1 MDVKR
6 VLYLSYDGMTDPLG
20 QSQVLPYLLGLSR
33 NGYQFVL
40 ISFEKP
46 ERFERNKAAIEK
58 ICNENNIEW
67 HPLIYTKTPPV
78 FSTLK
83 DIRALKSKIK
93 ELHPANGFDIVHC
106 RSYITAL
113 AGLWMKRK
121 WGVKFIFDMRGFWA
135 DERIDGGLWNLKNPL
150 FKYVYRFFK
159 KREKE
164 FLLRAD
170 HTISLTGSAKKEI
183 ESRDKKKKF
192 APIEVIPCCAD
203 LELFDPAVITIAQT
217 EQLKEQLNI
226 KQGQKVI
233 SYIGSIGTWYLL
245 SEMLDFFKAFLQ
257 ECKDAVFLFI
267 TKDDRQ
273 MIEKAVREK
282 KIPLSAVCIVA
293 GERAQMPLLISAS
306 DYSLF
311 FIKPSYSKKASSP
324 TKQGEIMAMG
334 IPVICNDKVG
344 DTSAIVEKYHS
355 GVVVKEFS
363 EEAYKKA
370 IQQLL
375 HTDFDKAAIRQG
387 AEDFYSLERGVE
399 KYNGVY
405 EKIGV

>member
-1 MDVKR
+1 M
-6 VLYLSYDGMTDPLG
+6 LYLSYDGMTDPLG
-20 QSQVLPYLLGLSR
+20 QSQVLPYLIGLKKR
-33 NGYQFVL
+33 GYCFTL
-40 ISFEKP
+40 ISFEKIG
-46 ERFERNKAAIEK
+46 RFEKGKAIIET
-58 ICNENNIEW
+58 ICKENGIQW
-67 HPLIYTKTPPV
+67 HPLTYTKTPPV
-78 FSTLK
+78 LSTLK
-83 DIRALKSKIK
+83 DIWALKNKIK
-93 ELHPANGFDIVHC
+93 ELHAINAFQIVHC
-106 RSYITAL
+106 RSYITAI
-113 AGLWMKRK
+113 AGLWMKK
-121 WGVKFIFDMRGFWA
+121 EWGVKFIFDMRGFWA
-135 DERIDGGLWNLKNPL
+135 DERIDGGLWNLKNPA
-150 FKYVYRFFK
+150 FKTVYQYFK
-159 KREKE
+159 KKEKQ
-164 FLLRAD
+164 FLQNAD

-183 ESRDKKKKF
+183 ESWDEDKKF

-203 LELFDPAVITIAQT
+203 LELFDPAGVAIVQT
-217 EQLKEQLNI
+217 EQLREQLKI

-233 SYIGSIGTWYLL
+233 SYIGSIGTWYML
-245 SEMLDFFKAFLQ
+245 SEMLDFFKVFLH

-273 MIEKAVREK
+273 VIENAVREK
-282 KIPLSAVCIVA
+282 KIPQSAVRIVA
-293 GERAQMPLLISAS
+293 GERNQMPLLISAS